1 MALHRDLRRHLHP
14 RARLEALAA
23 DKFARQAHERD
34 IRLTAGHH
42 EAAGRKHA
50 LLLAAQTRDLPLERD
65 RLSVVFLRLFGDVA
79 VEQGVILVLDLDDAR
94 VDVERQRVDDL
105 VELACA
111 VGVFVHNIDLPVDRP
126 GDLVE
131 RHDVRSRRHPVEHDQ
146 LRTHQLVHDQLA
158 HIGIITLE
166 CLRISKHDLLR
177 DHPRIRRLH
186 VEVCRLMHAVQ
197 LGHDALGVVFP
208 AQPLEKFRAELV
220 IVRRLKIDIL
230 ARVTGEVIFLLA
242 LFEHEQ
248 ERLLAGVEARIFQ
261 RLLNE
266 FRLAGL
272 QKAGEDIHW
281 DLLHRLLLS
290 APCRTARPRPVRSAS
305 SRSRRCGP

>member
-1 MALHRDLRRHLHP
+1 MALHRDLRCHLNP
-14 RARLEALAA
+14 RTGLQALTAN
-23 DKFARQAHERD
+23 KFARQAHERD
-34 IRLTAGHH
+34 IRLAAGHH
-42 EAAGRKHA
+42 ETAGCKHA

-65 RLSVVFLRLFGDVA
+65 GLAVVLLRLFGDVA

-177 DHPRIRRLH
+177 DYPGIRRLH

-197 LGHDALGVVFP
+197 LGNHALGVVLP

-230 ARVTGEVIFLLA
+230 ARVTGEIIFLLA
-242 LFEHEQ
+242 LFEHKQ
-248 ERLLAGVEARIFQ
+248 ERLLAGVEARILQ
-261 RLLNE
+261 GLLNE
-266 FRLAGL
+266 FRLSRL
-272 QKAGEDIHW
+272 QKAGEDVHW
-281 DLLHRLLLS
+281 DLFHRLLLS
-290 APCRTARPRPVRSAS
+290 APCRTAQPRPVRSAS
-305 SRSRRCGP
+305 SRSRRSGP